1 MLRRGKSRI
10 NKESKM
16 KKLFLT
22 ISILFFIFACGGG
35 GGYGGNSGGGGGGG
49 YTGTGPAGD
58 ISSQL
63 DPVQS
68 N

>member
-1 MLRRGKSRI
+1 
-10 NKESKM
+10 M

-22 ISILFFIFACGGG
+22 ISILFFIYACGGSS
-35 GGYGGNSGGGGGGG
+35 YGNSGGSGGGG
-49 YTGTGPAGD
+49 YTGTGPGGD

>member
-1 MLRRGKSRI
+1 
-10 NKESKM
+10 M

-35 GGYGGNSGGGGGGG
+35 GGYGGNSGGGGGG
-49 YTGTGPAGD
+49 YTGTGPAGE